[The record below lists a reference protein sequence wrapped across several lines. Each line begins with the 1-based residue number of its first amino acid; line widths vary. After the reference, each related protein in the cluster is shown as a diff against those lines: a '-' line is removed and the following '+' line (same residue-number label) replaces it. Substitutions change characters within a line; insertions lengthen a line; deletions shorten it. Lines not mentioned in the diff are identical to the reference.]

1 MVSEITRAIAMK
13 NVFLLLLG
21 SLALGGCASQPSA
34 LYSWGSYPEQS
45 YLMYSQP
52 QKAAPTM
59 QIQKLEAEIE
69 GAKAKNLAVPPG
81 LYAHLG
87 LMYSEQGNMNKA
99 VEYFQL
105 ERQVYPE
112 STILMDRLLK
122 KLGAGSGAVK

>member
-1 MVSEITRAIAMK
+1 MK
-13 NVFLLLLG
+13 NISLFLLG
-21 SLALGGCASQPSA
+21 GLALAGCVSQPSA
-34 LYSWGSYPEQS
+34 LYNWGSYPEQS

-52 QKAAPTM
+52 QKAVPSA

-69 GAKAKNLAVPPG
+69 KSKAKNLAVPPG

-99 VEYFQL
+99 IEYFQL

-122 KLGAGSGAVK
+122 KLGANQGAAK